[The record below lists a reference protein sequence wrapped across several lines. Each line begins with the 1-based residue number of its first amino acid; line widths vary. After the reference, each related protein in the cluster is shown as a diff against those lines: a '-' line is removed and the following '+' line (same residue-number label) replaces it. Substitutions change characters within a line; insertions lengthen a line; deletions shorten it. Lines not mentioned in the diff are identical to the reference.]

1 MKRTKIREW
10 TCDRCGK
17 TATTTSV
24 FGRPLSIDKTK
35 IRIGA
40 GLYLYH
46 DEWDLCTACANTL
59 TDMLEEYMKK
69 GKGETDDANNE

>member
-17 TATTTSV
+17 TATTT

-35 IRIGA
+35 IRVGA
-40 GLYLYH
+40 GFYFWQ
-46 DEWDLCTACANTL
+46 EKWDLCTECAYTL

>member
-17 TATTTSV
+17 TATTT

-35 IRIGA
+35 IRVGA
-40 GLYLYH
+40 GFYFWR
-46 DEWDLCTACANTL
+46 EKWDLCTECAYTL
-59 TDMLEEYMKK
+59 TDLLEEYMKK
-69 GKGETDDANNE
+69 GKGE